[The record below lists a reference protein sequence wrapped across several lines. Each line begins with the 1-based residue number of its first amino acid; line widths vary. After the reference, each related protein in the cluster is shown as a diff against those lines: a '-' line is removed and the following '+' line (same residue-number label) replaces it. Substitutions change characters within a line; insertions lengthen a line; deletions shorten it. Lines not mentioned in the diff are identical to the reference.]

1 MLNPFT
7 PSTFYP
13 FHRACKETVSIFN
26 PFPPSTF
33 YHFHRSHFPPFLQSL
48 GLQQLTWNRVTQ
60 KHQKQMKYN
69 CHMLVLQR
77 HLVLVVLAPYHHNH
91 HYHITFF
98 PTTTPP
104 ARQCTGFVHLLNTF
118 FWIVII
124 TTTGISWVELD
135 IPLLSKQLTWNTI
148 TSTLSSD
155 GHYHHH
161 WHKLGRTW
169 HSPPL

>member
-1 MLNPFT
+1 MLLHSAVYSDWYSGLWLHLPGPAKRQVSMLNPFT

-33 YHFHRSHFPPFLQSL
+33 HHFHRSHFPPFLQSL
-48 GLQQLTWNRVTQ
+48 GLQQLTWNRVTE

-69 CHMLVLQR
+69 CHMLVLQQ
-77 HLVLVVLAPYHHNH
+77 HLVLVVLAPYHHNN

-98 PTTTPP
+98 PHDHTPCP
-104 ARQCTGFVHLLNTF
+104 SMHWVCSPPQHFLL
-118 FWIVII
+118 
-124 TTTGISWVELD
+124 D
-135 IPLLSKQLTWNTI
+135 R
-148 TSTLSSD
+148 
-155 GHYHHH
+155 HYHDH
-161 WHKLGRTW
+161 WHKLGWTW